1 MVFMLRLMHPKTF
14 TASKVISRLHYSRIH
29 YMEEM
34 YSTREKGR
42 TKARTDCTAPN
53 PTAHMGKFT
62 FQGEKKL
69 LFHFLVLLFVSMS
82 IRIQKEKG
90 ECLYIRLLSFPCTF
104 HGPYLITKRFTRK
117 REKKKFKILGL
128 ISQLFSRIIFY
139 FLEQKKLEN
148 TYAN

>member
-1 MVFMLRLMHPKTF
+1 MLRLMHPKTF

-42 TKARTDCTAPN
+42 TKARTDYTAPN
-53 PTAHMGKFT
+53 PMTHMGKFT

-69 LFHFLVLLFVSMS
+69 LFHFVVLLFASMS

-90 ECLYIRLLSFPCTF
+90 ECLYIRLLFFPCTF
-104 HGPYLITKRFTRK
+104 HGLYLNIKRFTRK
-117 REKKKFKILGL
+117 
-128 ISQLFSRIIFY
+128 
-139 FLEQKKLEN
+139 
-148 TYAN
+148 